1 MQRLCSTHQ
10 YTNDRG
16 SQSAL
21 EPKTKSKFLSP
32 WFCSWIFSADQC
44 LSFTFHDYF
53 PWCQFF
59 FNYTNTI
66 FVLYFEFVWWG
77 GLTLQANLLKGP
89 AFHFSDHYMEKLLLI
104 WLESLS
110 DLEYASLWEFKQMKT
125 IYFNSEFSAE
135 VFSFLTTRNSFRTRT
150 FLKCLS
156 RKLITILTSLPPAFF
171 THEWHYTWHQM
182 FCCWLNFNPY
192 WKSHA
197 LKSKRRKYQKNAF
210 RFFLPL
216 PILIL
221 HS

>member
-1 MQRLCSTHQ
+1 MKCISENQRTILDVLLMNGVFFNAVNLPAPLHFLFYSFWRIFFSKGDPTLVSAVQMQRLCSTHQ

-77 GLTLQANLLKGP
+77 GLTLPANLLKGP

-125 IYFNSEFSAE
+125 IYFNFW
-135 VFSFLTTRNSFRTRT
+135 
-150 FLKCLS
+150 
-156 RKLITILTSLPPAFF
+156 I
-171 THEWHYTWHQM
+171 
-182 FCCWLNFNPY
+182 
-192 WKSHA
+192 
-197 LKSKRRKYQKNAF
+197 
-210 RFFLPL
+210 
-216 PILIL
+216 
-221 HS
+221 

>member
-1 MQRLCSTHQ
+1 MGMKCISENQRTILDVLLMNGVFFNAVNLPAPSHFLFYSFWRIFFQGRPNSGVSCSNAEALFYSPIYQ
-10 YTNDRG
+10 WS

-77 GLTLQANLLKGP
+77 GLTLPANLLKGP

-135 VFSFLTTRNSFRTRT
+135 VF
-150 FLKCLS
+150 
-156 RKLITILTSLPPAFF
+156 FF
-171 THEWHYTWHQM
+171 SYYTKFFQNAYVSEM
-182 FCCWLNFNPY
+182 FV
-192 WKSHA
+192 
-197 LKSKRRKYQKNAF
+197 
-210 RFFLPL
+210 
-216 PILIL
+216 
-221 HS
+221 

>member
-1 MQRLCSTHQ
+1 MKCISENQRTILDVLLMNGVFFNAVNLPAPLHFLFYSFWRIFFQGRPNSLQRLCSTHQ
-10 YTNDRG
+10 CTNDRG

-77 GLTLQANLLKGP
+77 GLTLPANLLKGP

-125 IYFNSEFSAE
+125 IYFTSEFSAE
-135 VFSFLTTRNSFRTRT
+135 VFFSSYYT
-150 FLKCLS
+150 K
-156 RKLITILTSLPPAFF
+156 FF
-171 THEWHYTWHQM
+171 QNAYVSEM
-182 FCCWLNFNPY
+182 FV
-192 WKSHA
+192 
-197 LKSKRRKYQKNAF
+197 
-210 RFFLPL
+210 
-216 PILIL
+216 
-221 HS
+221 